1 MQRLRAIV
9 LMVLTIVLFPV
20 ITMAAPSNP
29 TRDGVLRF
37 DRQPNNISITTS
49 DASRRIELEVEAKGG
64 SKPYTY
70 TWYQGTAGD
79 TSTSV
84 ANTRKLSPTLTPG
97 EYSFWARVSD
107 ASGATADTRTI
118 SVSIRTRAT
127 PTPMPLTIASI
138 SRNVN
143 ITTSDASKKIDLE
156 VEARGGLTPYSYAW
170 YQGATGD
177 TSTNVGSGKKF
188 SPMLTAGSYSYWAQ
202 ATDARGNTV
211 DSTSIS
217 VVIAAPA
224 TPTPSP
230 VVPLSIKKQTGN
242 ISLVTSDPSKRI
254 ELKIEATG
262 GLAPYSYTWYN
273 GAVGDTSTI
282 VGTRKDVKVS
292 VTPGT
297 TQFWAQVVDANGD
310 SVDSSQVNVTI
321 AAPSLR
327 WDREPRDTT
336 VIWRGSTQVST
347 TLTAKAKGG
356 VAPLTYSW
364 SLAGIPV
371 ASSPALVVTFTSPT
385 DTARLYNVTVT
396 DALGA
401 SLTSRTA
408 TVIVKVPDIRIIA
421 QPRNRNARWDGN
433 DAVTTISAMALGGYG
448 TLDYTWY
455 TGTPTAPGDQ
465 VGSGKATTIRIPN
478 ATSGTVSVFA
488 VISDSLGNSINT
500 RVVSVLVPVTPVPSV
515 TPVPTNTLI
524 PTLTPTDTAVPT
536 ATDTAVP
543 TATDTAVPT
552 ATDTAVPTA
561 TDTAVPT
568 ATDTAVPTATDT
580 AVPTAT
586 DTAVP
591 TPTI

>member
-1 MQRLRAIV
+1 MYQYIVAI
-9 LMVLTIVLFPV
+9 MVVFSMVFTP
-20 ITMAAPSNP
+20 ITTFAAPSS
-29 TRDGVLRF
+29 TSASALRF
-37 DRQPNNISITTS
+37 ERQPNNISITTS
-49 DASRRIELEVEAKGG
+49 DANRRIELEVEAKGG

-70 TWYQGTAGD
+70 TWYQGDAGD

-84 ANTRKLSPTLTPG
+84 ANSRKLSTTLTPG
-97 EYSFWARVSD
+97 EYSFWAQVSD
-107 ASGATADTRTI
+107 ASGATANTRTI
-118 SVSIRTRAT
+118 SVSIRARAT
-127 PTPMPLTIASI
+127 PTPMPFTIASI

-177 TSTNVGSGKKF
+177 TSTAVGSGKKF
-188 SPMLTAGSYSYWAQ
+188 SPVLTAGSYSYWAQ

-211 DSTSIS
+211 DSATIS
-217 VVIAAPA
+217 VNITAPA

-262 GLAPYSYTWYN
+262 GLKPYSYTWYN

-282 VGTRKDVKVS
+282 VGTRKDIKVS

-327 WDREPRDTT
+327 WEREPRDTA
-336 VIWRGSTQVST
+336 VSWRGGTQVST
-347 TLTAKAKGG
+347 TLTATAKGG

-364 SLAGIPV
+364 NLSGVTVGSGP
-371 ASSPALVVTFTSPT
+371 SLVVTFTSPT
-385 DTARLYNVTVT
+385 DTARLYDVTVT

-421 QPRNRNARWDGN
+421 QPRNRNARWDGD
-433 DAVTTISAMALGGYG
+433 DAITTISAMALGGYG

-455 TGTPTAPGDQ
+455 MGTPAAPGDQ

-488 VISDSLGNSINT
+488 VISDALGNSINT
-500 RVVSVLVPVTPVPSV
+500 RVVSVLVPVKPVPSV
-515 TPVPTNTLI
+515 TPVPSATM
-524 PTLTPTDTAVPT
+524 TPTAVP
-536 ATDTAVP
+536 
-543 TATDTAVPT
+543 
-552 ATDTAVPTA
+552 
-561 TDTAVPT
+561 
-568 ATDTAVPTATDT
+568 
-580 AVPTAT
+580 T